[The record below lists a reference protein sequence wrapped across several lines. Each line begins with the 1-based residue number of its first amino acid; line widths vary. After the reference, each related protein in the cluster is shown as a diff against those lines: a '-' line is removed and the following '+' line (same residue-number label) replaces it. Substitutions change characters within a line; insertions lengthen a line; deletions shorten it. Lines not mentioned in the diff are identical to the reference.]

1 MEKDGLKK
9 QIFDEVQ
16 SQFEAKL
23 REAKRQKTE
32 AEEELET
39 ASERWRV
46 ERRRLNSEIDRLETA
61 LTDAKETPRR
71 KGDSKAGIDPA
82 EVAKI
87 QATAEEKLRN
97 AATEWETERTKL
109 RSQVSRLERA
119 VADTIERSNN
129 PIRSTQPLRE
139 HYEARIDD
147 ALRQQTEIE
156 QQYLRAKAEWDEDKK
171 KLTGELIKLRRLS
184 PGSKA
189 LEAKEK
195 LERSRGR
202 KESIEE
208 ARIRDLETRL
218 VEANAEIERYHQAA
232 INAREETR
240 NQFQPRL
247 EEAYRER
254 VKAEDTLAAA
264 AQKWETEKQQLNDQ
278 LAQLQQAVVHAKK
291 SSKAQDSDL
300 ELEVEELTRAKT
312 SLEAER
318 RHLRSEIEKLERRL
332 AERTD
337 LEEQLTNATKRWDNE
352 RGQLQQE
359 IKELQQ
365 SKSSTQDKTQAE
377 KELQTQRENWSAE
390 RRKLSSE
397 IERLERAAAEAGK
410 SVKQLEAD
418 KKALEEER
426 VKQGKEAREALSS
439 EALEK
444 LRKQYEQKLQ
454 EVIAQKTKLAA
465 ELETTGATLKSERAK
480 FAEEVSKSKT
490 ATNGNGKSTNGG
502 LIDAEVTRIEG
513 MIRDITTLIDDPATE
528 LSTVI
533 RKNVEKAE
541 LDAYLKGI
549 LYSLGRGKAMP

>member
-46 ERRRLNSEIDRLETA
+46 ERRRLNSEIDRLENA
-61 LTDAKETPRR
+61 LADAKETPRR
-71 KGDSKAGIDPA
+71 KGDTKAGIDPA

-87 QATAEEKLRN
+87 QAVADEKLRN

-156 QQYLRAKAEWDEDKK
+156 QQFLRAKAEWDEEKK
-171 KLTGELIKLRRLS
+171 KLTGELIRLRRLG

-195 LERSRGR
+195 IERSRGR

-218 VEANAEIERYHQAA
+218 VEANTEIQRYHQAA
-232 INAREETR
+232 ASAREETR

-264 AQKWETEKQQLNDQ
+264 AQKWEIEKQQLNDQ
-278 LAQLQQAVVHAKK
+278 MAQLQQTVVNAKK

-300 ELEVEELTRAKT
+300 ELEVEELTRTKT

-337 LEEQLTNATKRWDNE
+337 LEEQLANATKRWDKE

-359 IKELQQ
+359 IKELQE
-365 SKSSTQDKTQAE
+365 SKSSTHDKTQAE
-377 KELQTQRENWSAE
+377 KELETQRENWSAE

-397 IERLERAAAEAGK
+397 IERLERAASDAGR

-426 VKQGKEAREALSS
+426 TKRSTEARETVSS
-439 EALEK
+439 QVVEQ
-444 LRKQYEQKLQ
+444 LRKQYDQKLQ
-454 EVIAQKTKLAA
+454 EMIAQKTKLAS
-465 ELETTGATLKSERAK
+465 ELETAGATLKSERAK
-480 FAEEVSKSKT
+480 FAEEVSKSK
-490 ATNGNGKSTNGG
+490 AAGVGNGKGTAGG